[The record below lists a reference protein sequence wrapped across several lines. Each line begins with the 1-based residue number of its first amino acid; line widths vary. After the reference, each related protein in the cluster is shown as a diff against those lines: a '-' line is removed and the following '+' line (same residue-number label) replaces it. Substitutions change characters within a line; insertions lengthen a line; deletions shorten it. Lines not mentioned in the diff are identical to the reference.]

1 MTTSYPPAIGDDALS
16 PEPGALLLDGS
27 GQKGMRL
34 RTQLALRWL
43 AIAGQSIAIFC
54 VHVLLGFKVPLLPCV
69 GAIIASAAFNIW
81 LTFHHA
87 STHRLSKKEAA
98 LYHAYDL
105 LQLAVLVYF
114 TGGLENPFSL
124 LFIVPVTISATA
136 LPLSY
141 TIALGALSLI
151 LISGLAFFHEP
162 LPWWSG
168 RALIFPKLYIAGVWV
183 SLVLG
188 IVFIAAYAWRIVAE
202 AARMSAALNAT
213 QAVLARAQ
221 RLTALDGLAAA
232 AAHEL
237 GTPLGTIAV
246 VANELKRELPPDS
259 AHGED
264 VALLASQADRCREIL
279 ARLSARPEAG
289 DAHFARLGLDVL
301 IAEMIEPYQGL
312 GIEIQTRLLP
322 LSEDGRAPQF
332 LRRPDIIY
340 GLGNLIENAVDF
352 AQSRV
357 IIDASWDAEHVWV
370 TVSDDGPGFSAD
382 ILDRLGEPYVTSRP
396 VRTAFEGDDEH
407 TGMGLGFF
415 IAKTLLERA
424 GAQLH
429 IAKQVGGQSGAS
441 ITVTW
446 PRPQAAQA
454 SRDNTLKL

>member
-27 GQKGMRL
+27 GRGGMRL

-43 AIAGQSIAIFC
+43 AIAGQSAAIFC
-54 VHVLLGFKVPLLPCV
+54 VHVLLGFEVPLLPCV

-81 LTFHHA
+81 LMFHHS

-151 LISGLAFFHEP
+151 LISSLAFFHEP
-162 LPWWSG
+162 LPWWPG

-221 RLTALDGLAAA
+221 RLSALDGLAAA

-264 VALLASQADRCREIL
+264 IALLASQADRCREIL

-289 DAHFARLGLDVL
+289 DAHFAHLGLDVL
-301 IAEMIEPYQGL
+301 IAEMIEPYRGL
-312 GIEIQTRLLP
+312 GIEIETRLRP
-322 LSEDGRAPQF
+322 LSEDVRPPQF

-357 IIDASWDAEHVWV
+357 IIDASWDAERVRV
-370 TVSDDGPGFSAD
+370 TVSDDGPGFSPD

-424 GAQLH
+424 GGQLH
-429 IAKQVGGQSGAS
+429 ISKQVGPQTGAS

-446 PRPQAAQA
+446 SRPQALQA
-454 SRDNTLKL
+454 SRDNTLQL